1 MSVHGVWLK
10 PVCCSPLAG
19 LDDVE
24 SLAKRVARVQ
34 DVRVIAHRSATSMEK
49 RLKEFATMNWK
60 PILQVAGETAFLVLR
75 ALS

>member
-1 MSVHGVWLK
+1 
-10 PVCCSPLAG
+10 
-19 LDDVE
+19 
-24 SLAKRVARVQ
+24 
-34 DVRVIAHRSATSMEK
+34 MEK